1 LKEKK
6 IERFLQSSGEN
17 LFLLNS
23 AISEALNLSQA
34 ILDQENN
41 IISVSL
47 LDNNCM
53 HRNVLNMFG
62 MNIFRKKT

>member
-1 LKEKK
+1 
-6 IERFLQSSGEN
+6 LQSSGEN

-23 AISEALNLSQA
+23 AINEALNLSQA

-47 LDNNCM
+47 LDNNFTLK
-53 HRNVLNMFG
+53 NILNMIT
-62 MNIFRKKT
+62 MDIFRKKT

>member
-1 LKEKK
+1 
-6 IERFLQSSGEN
+6 LQSSGEN

-23 AISEALNLSQA
+23 AISKALNLSQS

-47 LDNNCM
+47 LDNNCT
-53 HRNVLNMFG
+53 LKKIFDMFG
-62 MNIFRKKT
+62 LNIFRKKT